1 MKRFVFLVMMVA
13 AVMFSLSIA
22 PCEAKDVWV
31 DRWQNSNA
39 DIYVMDETLAWE
51 ENLNGKFFRV
61 TTKEVQN
68 GKVKRFIKW
77 KYVKHRG
84 QVVCFLYE
92 AHRLAV
98 SHGRALVLLKPL
110 FLDYEIQVCGY
121 YERDDQL
128 PS

>member
-22 PCEAKDVWV
+22 HCEAKDVWV

-68 GKVKRFIKW
+68 GKVQGYHKRGAERKSETL
-77 KYVKHRG
+77 H
-84 QVVCFLYE
+84 QVEICKTRTGNV
-92 AHRLAV
+92 
-98 SHGRALVLLKPL
+98 AL
-110 FLDYEIQVCGY
+110 
-121 YERDDQL
+121 
-128 PS
+128 

>member
-22 PCEAKDVWV
+22 HCEAKDVWV

-68 GKVKRFIKW
+68 GKVQEMWRYETNQMGGTHMTTVSPGDQVFAFCMKRIGW
-77 KYVKHRG
+77 QYRTEELW
-84 QVVCFLYE
+84 CY
-92 AHRLAV
+92 
-98 SHGRALVLLKPL
+98 
-110 FLDYEIQVCGY
+110 
-121 YERDDQL
+121 
-128 PS
+128 

>member
-68 GKVKRFIKW
+68 GKVKRFIT
-77 KYVKHRG
+77 
-84 QVVCFLYE
+84 
-92 AHRLAV
+92 
-98 SHGRALVLLKPL
+98 HGRALVLLKPL

>member
-22 PCEAKDVWV
+22 HCEAKDVWV

-77 KYVKHRG
+77 KYVKHG
-84 QVVCFLYE
+84 QEMWRYE
-92 AHRLAV
+92 TNQMGGTHMTTV
-98 SHGRALVLLKPL
+98 SPGDKL
-110 FLDYEIQVCGY
+110 FAFCMKRIGWQYHTEELWCY
-121 YERDDQL
+121 
-128 PS
+128 

>member
-22 PCEAKDVWV
+22 HCEAKDVWV

-68 GKVKRFIKW
+68 GKV
-77 KYVKHRG
+77 
-84 QVVCFLYE
+84 
-92 AHRLAV
+92 
-98 SHGRALVLLKPL
+98 RALVLLKHL
-110 FLDYEIQVCGY
+110 FL
-121 YERDDQL
+121 RL
-128 PS
+128 

>member
-77 KYVKHRG
+77 KYVKHG
-84 QVVCFLYE
+84 QEMWRYE
-92 AHRLAV
+92 TNQMGGTHMTTV
-98 SHGRALVLLKPL
+98 SPG
-110 FLDYEIQVCGY
+110 DQVFAFCMKCIGWQY
-121 YERDDQL
+121 RTEELWCY
-128 PS
+128 

>member
-77 KYVKHRG
+77 KYVKQKSSG
-84 QVVCFLYE
+84 AIKTSFS
-92 AHRLAV
+92 RL
-98 SHGRALVLLKPL
+98 
-110 FLDYEIQVCGY
+110 
-121 YERDDQL
+121 
-128 PS
+128 